1 MSNSIV
7 VLGAGMVGTACA
19 LELQK
24 AGMDVTLVD
33 RSARVIETSYG
44 NAGMIAT
51 SSVLQLNNARLWRSL
66 PGFINNRSA
75 AVRYRLPYVLKH
87 AGWFARY
94 LAGATE
100 ANDKRSIAALC
111 DLIKPSL
118 SAHEQLMAEAGINE
132 RLSKKGWLKLYRN
145 ESSFVAGDYERDCLR
160 GAGIDI
166 AELDSVQNQRA
177 GARSESVVL

>member
-33 RSARVIETSYG
+33 RNARVVDTSYG

-66 PGFINNRSA
+66 PGYMDNRSA
-75 AVRYRLPYVLKH
+75 AVRYRMGYVLKN
-87 AGWFARY
+87 AAWFARY
-94 LAGATE
+94 LAGATRS
-100 ANDKRSIAALC
+100 NDQRSIAALC

-118 SAHEQLMAEAGINE
+118 ASHERWMAEAGISD
-132 RLSKKGWLKLYRN
+132 RLSKKG
-145 ESSFVAGDYERDCLR
+145 
-160 GAGIDI
+160 
-166 AELDSVQNQRA
+166 
-177 GARSESVVL
+177 